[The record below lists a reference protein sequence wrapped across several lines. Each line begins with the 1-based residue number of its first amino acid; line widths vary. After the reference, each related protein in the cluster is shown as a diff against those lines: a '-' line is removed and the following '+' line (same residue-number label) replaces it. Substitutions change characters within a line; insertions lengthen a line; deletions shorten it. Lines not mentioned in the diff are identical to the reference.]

1 MASLMAVLHLYI
13 PDEMYERL
21 VRLAENLGVKPSEL
35 ARRAVLS
42 LVEAEGGGT
51 GGGDAGAGV
60 AAAGGHRASHVCEK
74 LVEALLYLARANLH
88 LARELAVRKGG
99 GGSEGQ

>member
-1 MASLMAVLHLYI
+1 MAVLHLYI

-21 VRLAENLGVKPSEL
+21 AKLAESLGVKPSEL

-42 LVEAEGGGT
+42 LVEGEAEGAESRGAPT
-51 GGGDAGAGV
+51 GEQRV
-60 AAAGGHRASHVCEK
+60 EHLYEK

-88 LARELAVRKGG
+88 LARELAACKRG
-99 GGSEGQ
+99 GGSGGQ